1 MKEHQKQIIVNYI
14 ESYNEFDI
22 KGMTK
27 DLHKDIIFEN
37 ISNGNVDLRTD
48 GIKKF
53 INQAESAKQYFK
65 KRQQTIKSWKFQAQK
80 VIININYKAVL
91 AIDLPNGMKA
101 GDTLKLKGLSEF
113 YFKGGKIINIK
124 DKS

>member
-37 ISNGNVDLRTD
+37 ISNGNVDLRTA

-65 KRQQTIKSWKFQAQK
+65 KRQQTIKS
-80 VIININYKAVL
+80 
-91 AIDLPNGMKA
+91 
-101 GDTLKLKGLSEF
+101 
-113 YFKGGKIINIK
+113 
-124 DKS
+124 

>member
-65 KRQQTIKSWKFQAQK
+65 KRQQTIKSQKFQAQK